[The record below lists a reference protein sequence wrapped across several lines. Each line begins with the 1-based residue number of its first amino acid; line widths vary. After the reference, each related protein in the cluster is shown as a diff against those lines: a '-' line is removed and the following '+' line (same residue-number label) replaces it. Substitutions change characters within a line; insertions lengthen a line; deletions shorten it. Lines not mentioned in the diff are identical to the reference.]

1 MVTMLKGRF
10 SMKKTLAVLF
20 ALLLMVSA
28 ACAEESVTAN
38 GVVKSKTVYQITAPF
53 TGVLKPFDWEN
64 GDEISRDDLL
74 FEMHTTALYA
84 PVDGTMR
91 AVFAEGGDLAENV
104 LAQYG
109 ALAVIEKKDPM
120 IINAST
126 DGAYDEPENRRIHAG
141 ETVYFEQNSD
151 RDNEGEGR
159 VIAVNGKN
167 YTVEIT
173 AGDFEDGDDVTL
185 YRDVKMGT
193 KSDIGSGEAA
203 WAADVNVNGSGYVLN
218 VCVSEGDEV
227 RKGDVLM
234 ELVLPDADHTVNS
247 PVLYS
252 PVSGALELNAVSGM
266 QVYKGQILAKVHDLS
281 AMTVVASVDEMDL
294 GHTEIGQS
302 VSLTLDR
309 YPNEMLTGT
318 VTEISR
324 IGMPKQN
331 AAYYDVAIE
340 LSTNLEILPGMNAT
354 VYLTK

>member
-1 MVTMLKGRF
+1 MVTLLKGRI
-10 SMKKTLAVLF
+10 SMKKTMALLTALLVLF
-20 ALLLMVSA
+20 SS
-28 ACAEESVTAN
+28 ACAGEAVTAN
-38 GVVKSKTVYQITAPF
+38 GVVKSKTVYHITAPF

-64 GDEISRDDLL
+64 GDEINGDDVL

-84 PVDGTMR
+84 PVDGTVR
-91 AVFAEGGDLAENV
+91 AVFAKTGDLAETV

-109 ALAVIEKKDPM
+109 ALAVIEKADPM
-120 IINAST
+120 VINASIE
-126 DGAYDEPENRRIHAG
+126 GAYDDPENRRIHAG

-159 VIAVNGKN
+159 VIAVSGKN

-203 WAADVNVNGSGYVLN
+203 WAADVNVNGSGYVLS
-218 VCVSEGDEV
+218 VCVGEGDEV

-234 ELVLPDADHTVNS
+234 ELVLPDADNAVDS

-252 PVSGALELNAVSGM
+252 PASGALELNAASGM
-266 QVYKGQILAKVHDLS
+266 QVYKGQLLAKVHDLS

-294 GHTEIGQS
+294 GSTEIGQS
-302 VSLTLDR
+302 VTLTLDR
-309 YPNEMLTGT
+309 YPNEILTGT

-324 IGMPKQN
+324 IGTPKQN
-331 AAYYDVAIE
+331 ASYYDVAIE
-340 LSTNLEILPGMNAT
+340 LSTNLEVLPGMNAT